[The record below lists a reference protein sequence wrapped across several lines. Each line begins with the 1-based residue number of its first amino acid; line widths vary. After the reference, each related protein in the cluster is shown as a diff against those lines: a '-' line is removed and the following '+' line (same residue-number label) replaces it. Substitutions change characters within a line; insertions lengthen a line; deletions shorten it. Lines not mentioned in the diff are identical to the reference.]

1 MNQIKIPKYNEIYK
15 VEEAFPLFQT
25 LVGSRAY
32 GMSRDESDYDY
43 RAAHVF
49 KPDYYITVDKKQNPT
64 IEVKYEPIDAVSHE
78 LGHFLYLMK
87 HSVHNVYEMIYS
99 PYFEWYASEEL
110 KKEFTALYEKC
121 FNPYLACLSYI
132 GAMAS
137 AISGLAK
144 AFEETNAEKAV
155 KCFFLHHRLLASY
168 TYVLRNKDDKKFPPL
183 NISELHSL
191 LGDDIPTLPSFEA
204 LHQAAKH
211 SPTDVIGVLCE
222 HIDDLKKE
230 IETSIKDHKPVL
242 IAKAN
247 ESELVSNDEL
257 NNFYRKAVY
266 ELSKK
271 ESN

>member
-1 MNQIKIPKYNEIYK
+1 MNKIVIPEYTDIYK
-15 VEEAFPLFQT
+15 TEDTFPLFQT

-32 GMSRDESDYDY
+32 GMSKSDSDYDY
-43 RAAHVF
+43 RAVHVF
-49 KPDYYITVDKKQNPT
+49 KPELYITVNKKHKAT
-64 IEVKYEPIDAVSHE
+64 IEIKQDDIDAVSHE
-78 LGHFLYLMK
+78 LGPFLYLMK

-99 PYFEWYASEEL
+99 PYFKWYGSDEL

-183 NISELHSL
+183 NIEELHKL
-191 LGDDIPTLPSFEA
+191 LGDEVPSLPSMEA
-204 LHQAAKH
+204 LYQAAEH
-211 SPTDVIGVLCE
+211 SPKDVIGVLCE
-222 HIDDLKKE
+222 HIEDLKKE
-230 IETSIKDHKPVL
+230 IETSIKEHKPIL

-247 ESELVSNDEL
+247 ESELVSNEEL
-257 NNFYRKAVY
+257 DNFYRKAVY
-266 ELSKK
+266 EI
-271 ESN
+271 SNNK